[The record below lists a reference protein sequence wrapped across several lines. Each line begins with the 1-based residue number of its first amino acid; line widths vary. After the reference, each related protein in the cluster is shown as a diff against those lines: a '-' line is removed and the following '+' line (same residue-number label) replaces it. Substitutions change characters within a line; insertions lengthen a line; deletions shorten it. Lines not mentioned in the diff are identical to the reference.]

1 MRRGHYLKIKFNN
14 KNLKTLY
21 TTGASNKYRL
31 EQSVVDNFFEVVV
44 ILEAAKDIYDLWKQP
59 SLKFEKLRGY
69 ESRYSARL
77 NKKWRLEMSIEWEDD
92 KMTVGIIGLEEIS
105 SHYGG

>member
-1 MRRGHYLKIKFNN
+1 MRRGHYLKINFNN

-21 TTGASNKYRL
+21 TTGSSNKYRL
-31 EQSVVDNFFEVVV
+31 EQSVIDNFFEVVA

-59 SLKFEKLRGY
+59 SMKFEKLRGY
-69 ESRYSARL
+69 ENRYSARL
-77 NKKWRLEMSIEWEDD
+77 NKKWRLEMSIEWEDE